1 MKAIDLTEKRIIE
14 IVSRSFGK
22 GESVL
27 IGAGEDD
34 CAVMDIGGGSLVLT
48 TDMLHK
54 KTDFPDMMTA
64 AQIGW
69 MSVAVNLSDIA
80 SMGARPIALLFSIG
94 LPGCTEQ
101 EFIKE
106 LGEGMNR
113 CASKYNV
120 SIVGGD
126 IDSHDELTI
135 CGSAIGTAS
144 KDGIVRRAGAVE
156 SEILCVTGSL
166 GGAAAGLRIALGEA
180 SVPDSIEA
188 SLLKSLFEP
197 EPKINEGLV
206 LSEFATSMTDISDS
220 LAISLYELSDA
231 SGVGFLIDEEKIP
244 IAEGVKDTFEDPLD
258 VSIYGGG
265 DFELLF
271 TIKRKDVA
279 SVLKK
284 VPCNV
289 IGEVTSGGIALKESG
304 EEVGFRGYSH
314 FK

>member
-1 MKAIDLTEKRIIE
+1 MKAIDVTEKRIIE
-14 IVSRSFGK
+14 LVSRSFGK
-22 GESVL
+22 GEGVL

-34 CAVMDIGGGSLVLT
+34 CAVIDIGGSSLVLT

-80 SMGARPIALLFSIG
+80 SMGARPVALLVSIG
-94 LPGCTEQ
+94 LPGSTELD
-101 EFIKE
+101 FVKE
-106 LGEGMNR
+106 LGKGMNG

-120 SIVGGD
+120 GIVGGD

-144 KDGIVRRAGAVE
+144 KNGIVRRRGAVE
-156 SEILCVTGSL
+156 GEILCVTGSL
-166 GGAAAGLRIALGEA
+166 GGAAAGLRIALGE
-180 SVPDSIEA
+180 SNVPDSIEA

-197 EPKINEGLV
+197 EPRINEGLV
-206 LSEFATSMTDISDS
+206 LSGFATSMTDISDS
-220 LAISLYELSDA
+220 LAISLHEISNA

-244 IAEGVKDTFEDPLD
+244 IAKGVKDTFEDPLEM
-258 VSIYGGG
+258 SIYGCG

-271 TIKRKDVA
+271 TIKREDA
-279 SVLKK
+279 APVLKK

-289 IGEVTSGGIALKESG
+289 IGEVTSGGIALKGSG
-304 EEVGFRGYSH
+304 EQVGFRGYSH

>member
-34 CAVMDIGGGSLVLT
+34 CAVIDIGGSSLVLT

-106 LGEGMNR
+106 LGEGMNS

-144 KDGIVRRAGAVE
+144 RMVP
-156 SEILCVTGSL
+156 SEGQ
-166 GGAAAGLRIALGEA
+166 
-180 SVPDSIEA
+180 
-188 SLLKSLFEP
+188 
-197 EPKINEGLV
+197 V
-206 LSEFATSMTDISDS
+206 LSRVRSSA
-220 LAISLYELSDA
+220 
-231 SGVGFLIDEEKIP
+231 
-244 IAEGVKDTFEDPLD
+244 
-258 VSIYGGG
+258 
-265 DFELLF
+265 
-271 TIKRKDVA
+271 
-279 SVLKK
+279 
-284 VPCNV
+284 
-289 IGEVTSGGIALKESG
+289 
-304 EEVGFRGYSH
+304 
-314 FK
+314 